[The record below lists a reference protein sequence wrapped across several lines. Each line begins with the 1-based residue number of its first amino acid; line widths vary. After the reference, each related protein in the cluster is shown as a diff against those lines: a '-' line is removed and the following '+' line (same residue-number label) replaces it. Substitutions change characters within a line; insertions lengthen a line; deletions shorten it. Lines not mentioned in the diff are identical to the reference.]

1 MGMFTENGLM
11 KVAEFEK
18 VSFDQFVQDWEK
30 QMVRY
35 PEESIY
41 GGLKLPCRKT
51 VDSADMTSLVQQI
64 LQFVQETHEL
74 FLQESD
80 VRLKKDGCY

>member
-1 MGMFTENGLM
+1 MGLLTESGLM

-30 QMVRY
+30 QIVRY

-41 GGLKLPCRKT
+41 GNLNLIVRQLTPQG
-51 VDSADMTSLVQQI
+51 MTLLVQQT
-64 LQFVQETHEL
+64 LQFAQEMHEL

-80 VRLKKDGCY
+80 VRLKRDGCY